1 MTLAYIYS
9 SDSICWLKYITHWGI
24 IYEQHFP
31 VILDTVTGTHIFRYH
46 EYIFESKEHSTYNGC
61 RNIHHHW
68 KNPLIYKSN
77 VRFSCFFSSS
87 NNSSITRGILDK
99 PRGNTI
105 KLSKNLEDGPA
116 HNSTMKKW
124 NFRKNSSNFYINSSK
139 INKVQRTSKQ

>member
-1 MTLAYIYS
+1 MGVGTF
-9 SDSICWLKYITHWGI
+9 I
-24 IYEQHFP
+24 IIE
-31 VILDTVTGTHIFRYH
+31 
-46 EYIFESKEHSTYNGC
+46 
-61 RNIHHHW
+61 

-124 NFRKNSSNFYINSSK
+124 NFRKNSSYFYINSSK

>member
-46 EYIFESKEHSTYNGC
+46 EYIFEESKEHSTYNGC

-68 KNPLIYKSN
+68 K
-77 VRFSCFFSSS
+77 
-87 NNSSITRGILDK
+87 
-99 PRGNTI
+99 
-105 KLSKNLEDGPA
+105 KN
-116 HNSTMKKW
+116 HW
-124 NFRKNSSNFYINSSK
+124 YINPTYAFLVSFLL
-139 INKVQRTSKQ
+139 QTSHQSHEEFWTSQEETL

>member
-1 MTLAYIYS
+1 MDSTLQIRSRRDVHIYDSCIHLFKRFNLLIKIHHSLRYNLRATLS
-9 SDSICWLKYITHWGI
+9 SY
-24 IYEQHFP
+24 
-31 VILDTVTGTHIFRYH
+31 FRYS
-46 EYIFESKEHSTYNGC
+46 YRYTYLQIYTYLKNQK
-61 RNIHHHW
+61 NILHIMGVGTFIIIE

-116 HNSTMKKW
+116 HNSTMKK
-124 NFRKNSSNFYINSSK
+124 
-139 INKVQRTSKQ
+139 